1 MGTKLNHSSVPSQAR
16 TFVKPLSLS
25 LKTMKLQAFSS
36 CLLIGF
42 ANAGFQSMKD
52 QMTEL
57 TNRYIRSLIEAN
69 RPQPRAISDI
79 LTGENFDRIN
89 EYGCWC
95 YFEDDHGRGHG
106 KPVNGI
112 DHFCKKLA
120 DGYDCCML
128 DFEELSGN
136 DSCVPWEV
144 RYLPGTGTGESNLNF
159 NCDGFNTVNPVTH
172 ANFCANC
179 ACKVEG
185 IFVLKVFNLFIAGGT
200 VDQQY
205 SQPTFDEKAGCP
217 LVDGIKDTER
227 ACCGEHPH
235 RFPYKPLSGERGC
248 CGGQTFDTTLQECCP
263 DNVARITC

>member
-1 MGTKLNHSSVPSQAR
+1 
-16 TFVKPLSLS
+16 
-25 LKTMKLQAFSS
+25 MKLQAFSS
-36 CLLIGF
+36 ALLIGF
-42 ANAGFQSMKD
+42 ANAGFQTMKD

-128 DFEELSGN
+128 DFEEATGN

-144 RYLPGTGTGESNLNF
+144 QYLPGTGTGESNLNF
-159 NCDGFNTVNPVTH
+159 NCNGFNTVNPVTQ

-200 VDQQY
+200 VDEQF

-217 LVDGIKDTER
+217 LVDGIKDSER

-248 CGGQTFDTTLQECCP
+248 CGGATFDTTLQECCP